1 MTAAFGFRRGYWSP
15 RMALGMSGMDAS
27 HQRLL
32 EELEGLETLS
42 DAEFCAGFE
51 RFIALVEAD
60 FSEEEALMEGIDY
73 SALPTHREQHARLL
87 GYLRQTAGRV
97 RAGDIAAGREV
108 ATLMPGWFEL
118 HIETMD
124 GALAMQCQYS
134 QQRRTA

>member
-1 MTAAFGFRRGYWSP
+1 MTAAFDFRRGYWSP
-15 RMALGMSGMDAS
+15 RLALGHSDMDAA

-32 EELEGLETLS
+32 EELEALVTIADHDFS
-42 DAEFCAGFE
+42 PAFE
-51 RFIALVEAD
+51 RFIDHVEAD
-60 FSEEEALMEGIDY
+60 FREEEAMMESIDY

-87 GYLRQTAGRV
+87 GYLRQTAARV
-97 RAGDIAAGREV
+97 TAGDIAAGREV

-124 GALAMQCQYS
+124 GALAMQCQYR